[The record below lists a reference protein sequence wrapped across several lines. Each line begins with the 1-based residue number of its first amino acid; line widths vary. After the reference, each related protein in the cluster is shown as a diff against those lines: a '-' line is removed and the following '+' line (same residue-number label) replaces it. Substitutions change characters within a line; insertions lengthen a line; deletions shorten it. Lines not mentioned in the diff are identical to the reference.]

1 MFKRIKWNNYATL
14 GNLDLDFS
22 KNDGSIY
29 KTIILAGENGI
40 GKTTILET
48 LANYLHGLSLA
59 PFLEIEYVI
68 NNELFGIIPDK
79 TYLDNGFHI
88 RIDKSSQQRKVIQ
101 TGFHNQAVMLKDEL
115 DQRSYGFVYSKAR
128 AGFNTKPV
136 RTITTTQLD
145 NEKFELDN
153 KDDFTNVKQLLI
165 DIEQQDDASWRNL
178 SREGSIDDS
187 SYEKFEK
194 EKSKSFRFKNA
205 FNSFFDNSLKYVGID
220 NNSPSEKIVIF
231 EKNGKNVS
239 IDQLSTGEK
248 QIVFRGAQLLKN
260 LNNIKNGIV
269 LIDEPELSLH
279 PRWQERILDYYRN
292 LFTVNGQQTVQLIIA
307 THSEYVIKSAVSD
320 LENVLVISMTDDH
333 GSILSRRITAPDALP
348 SITAAEINY
357 LAFNIAS
364 IDYHIALYGY
374 IQSSCGSPRIQDCD
388 EFISK
393 DSNYSQTEH
402 EKIDSYRNY
411 KTLPTYIRN
420 AIDHP
425 DSGRTYSEIEL
436 KTSIDLMR
444 QIIKN
449 LNKK

>member
-48 LANYLHGLSLA
+48 LANYLHGSTIT
-59 PFLEIEYVI
+59 PFKEIDYIVNE
-68 NNELFGIIPDK
+68 ELFCIIPD
-79 TYLDNGFHI
+79 TSYQDRGYHI
-88 RIDKSSQQRKVIQ
+88 RITKSSQKKANIQ
-101 TGFHNQAVMLKDEL
+101 TGICNQAVMLKDNL

-128 AGFNTKPV
+128 AGFNTQPV
-136 RTITTTQLD
+136 KAITTSQLD
-145 NEKFELDN
+145 DEKFELD
-153 KDDFTNVKQLLI
+153 KEDDFTKVKQLLI
-165 DIEQQDDASWRNL
+165 DIEQQDDANWRNL
-178 SREGSIDDS
+178 SREGNIDDS

-194 EKSKSFRFKNA
+194 ENSKSFRFKNA
-205 FNSFFDNSLKYVGID
+205 FNSFFDNSLEYVGVD
-220 NNSPSEKIVIF
+220 NNSPSEKIVLF
-231 EKNGKNVS
+231 KKYGKSIS

-248 QIVFRGAQLLKN
+248 QIVFRGTQLLKN
-260 LNNIKNGIV
+260 LNNITDGIV

-279 PRWQERILDYYRN
+279 PRWQERILNYYRK

-320 LENVLVISMTDDH
+320 LENVLVISMSEDH
-333 GSILSRRITAPDALP
+333 GSIQPRRITAPDALP

-357 LAFNIAS
+357 LAFNIVS
-364 IDYHIALYGY
+364 IDYHISLYGY
-374 IQSSCGSPRIQDCD
+374 IQSNCGSSRIQDCD

-393 DSNYSQTEH
+393 DSNYSQTAH
-402 EKIDSYRNY
+402 EKIDSYKNSNY

-444 QIIKN
+444 QIIKK
-449 LNKK
+449 LK